1 MNTLTTVTFTNGT
14 SVQLH
19 SVFGNTTV
27 SSEFLMNKEEEKRD
41 NGIEHAYFGYTLE
54 DMESYIKKTADEQV
68 ELFKKIPE
76 KFKQEFIEIRL
87 SRELEELC

>member
-54 DMESYIKKTADEQV
+54 DMESCIKKIANEQM
-68 ELFKKIPE
+68 ELFNKIPE
-76 KFKQEFIEIRL
+76 EFKQKFIEIRL
-87 SRELEELC
+87 SRELDELL